1 MHCTT
6 QRLYSRDFCGS
17 QEQSLSSSEG
27 GAGLIPGPR
36 AKIPRASWSKSQN
49 IKQYCDKFNKGF
61 KT

>member
-1 MHCTT
+1 MHCTR
-6 QRLYSRDFCGS
+6 QRFYYRDFRGS
-17 QEQSLSSSEG
+17 QEQSLSPNEG

-49 IKQYCDKFNKGF
+49 IKQSCDKFNKDF